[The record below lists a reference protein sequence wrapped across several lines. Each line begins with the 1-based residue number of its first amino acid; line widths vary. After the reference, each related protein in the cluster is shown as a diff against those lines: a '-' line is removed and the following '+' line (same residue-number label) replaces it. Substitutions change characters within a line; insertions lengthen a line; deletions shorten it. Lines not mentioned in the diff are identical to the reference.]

1 MENKVY
7 LISDILRVLPHRY
20 PFVMIDR
27 LEVLEAG
34 VKGIGFKNVTI
45 NEPFFQGHFPSN
57 PIMPGVLQIE
67 AMAQTAGMI
76 IATANGELK
85 PANVLFMGVDKVK
98 FRRQVIPGDTLEI
111 HAEKLKERR
120 NVFVC
125 AAKAYVGGAL
135 VCEAE
140 LTAMVV

>member
-7 LISDILRVLPHRY
+7 FISDILKVLPHRY

-27 LEVLEAG
+27 LEVIEAG

-45 NEPFFQGHFPSN
+45 NEPFFQGHFPNN

-76 IATANGELK
+76 IATKNGELK
-85 PANVLFMGVDKVK
+85 PANVLFMGVDKAK

-111 HAEKLKERR
+111 HAEKLRERH
-120 NVFVC
+120 NVYVC
-125 AAKAYVGGAL
+125 AAKAYVNGAL

>member
-7 LISDILRVLPHRY
+7 FISDILKVLPHRY
-20 PFVMIDR
+20 PFVMVDR
-27 LEVLEAG
+27 LEVVEAG
-34 VKGIGFKNVTI
+34 VKGVGFKNVTI
-45 NEPFFQGHFPSN
+45 NEPFFQGHFPNN

-76 IATANGELK
+76 IATQSGELK

-111 HAEKLKERR
+111 HAEKLRERR
-120 NVFVC
+120 NVYVC
-125 AAKAYVGGAL
+125 AAKAYVSGAL

>member
-7 LISDILRVLPHRY
+7 FISDILKVLPHRY

-27 LEVLEAG
+27 LEVVEAG
-34 VKGIGFKNVTI
+34 IKGIGYKNVTI
-45 NEPFFQGHFPSN
+45 NEPFFQGHFPNN

-76 IATANGELK
+76 IATQSGELK

-111 HAEKLKERR
+111 HAEKLRERR
-120 NVFVC
+120 NVYVC
-125 AAKAYVGGAL
+125 TAKAYVSGAL

>member
-7 LISDILRVLPHRY
+7 LISDILKVLPHRY

-27 LEVLEAG
+27 LEVIEAG

-45 NEPFFQGHFPSN
+45 NEPFFQGHFPNN

-76 IATANGELK
+76 IATKNGELK
-85 PANVLFMGVDKVK
+85 PANVLFMGVDKAK

-111 HAEKLKERR
+111 HAEKLRERH
-120 NVFVC
+120 NVYVC
-125 AAKAYVGGAL
+125 AAKAYVNGAL